1 MDFDH
6 LKKKLLYQSTHRGCK
21 ELDIIL
27 GSFAKKFLMDLESKS
42 VKQYEDLLEAPDND
56 IYNWVIEKNIPPKRY
71 DTKLLN
77 SIISFNKKKYDQSL

>member
-1 MDFDH
+1 MNFDH

-27 GSFAKKFLMDLESKS
+27 GSFAEKFLMNLESES
-42 VKQYEDLLEAPDND
+42 IKQYEELLQVPDND
-56 IYNWVIEKNIPPKRY
+56 IYNWVIEKSIPPKRY

>member
-1 MDFDH
+1 MNFDH

-27 GSFAKKFLMDLESKS
+27 GSFAEKFLMNLESES
-42 VKQYEDLLEAPDND
+42 IKQYEELLQVPDND
-56 IYNWVIEKNIPPKRY
+56 IYNWVIEKSIPPKRY
-71 DTKLLN
+71 DTKLLS